1 MSQYNYDEE
10 GHFFPFVVLTFLI
23 IILIPITFSF
33 LYVEYKKDK
42 EYCCLCDFCKEK
54 NKILHEYRKRTILKP
69 KISKKAI
76 FISVGWC
83 LVGYVIYQISSI
95 KVEHKIWDPYEI
107 LGISMSATEKEIRK
121 QYKKLSL
128 KLHPDKVL
136 LNETQTRESVESL
149 YIEVTKAY
157 KALTDDDVRRNYIE
171 YGHPDGKQDFSIGIA
186 LPKWIVESKNNY
198 YVLSAYAIAF
208 GFALPY
214 FVGKWWY
221 GNKLY
226 TREGIHAKSAERFF
240 KGVEE
245 IMVPGKA
252 ELLISQSQE
261 YKFLTG
267 FEDEL
272 KTIEQKIL
280 QKDNKYLL
288 HKQQDLSYRKTYLL
302 LYAHFH
308 RIGLQSFKL
317 RKEQISLLESIL
329 ALHAGLLSISLIYG
343 FLQPIIYIMEL
354 SQSIVQGIPS
364 SGSPLLQLPYISKK
378 IAKGILEKIGYP
390 ITLQQFIKIPEE
402 KRRSLLSSYTD
413 KEYSLIMDVA
423 SKIPILNIV
432 DSSFKV
438 TESDFISPD
447 SIVQFS
453 FKARCIFL
461 GEDVEAIESE
471 FENKTSDEN
480 ELNTLL
486 GYRKKK
492 NAEDSVVP
500 YAHVPFYPKKHK
512 PKWWVF
518 LVDIKH
524 DRIVVPPISITDIGK
539 SIRTFQISFQAP
551 SQIGLYTFQIQV
563 KSDTYI
569 GTDFR
574 KNVEFKVDENITP
587 KNSTIINNVSQKK
600 KLKSLHKDTKK
611 NHALQE
617 EVTKKNASDSS
628 YESSFDEYD
637 TDNSYH
643 NSTSDSSSD
652 SDTIN

>member
-1 MSQYNYDEE
+1 MSHYNYDEE

-23 IILIPITFSF
+23 IVLIPITCSF

-42 EYCCLCDFCKEK
+42 DYCCLA
-54 NKILHEYRKRTILKP
+54 L
-69 KISKKAI
+69 

-83 LVGYVIYQISSI
+83 LVGYILYQISSI
-95 KVEHKIWDPYEI
+95 KLEYKAWDPYEI
-107 LGISMSATEKEIRK
+107 LGISMIRK

-157 KALTDDDVRRNYIE
+157 KALTDDEVRRNYIE
-171 YGHPDGKQDFSIGIA
+171 YGNPDGKQDFSIGIA
-186 LPKWIVESKNNY
+186 LPKWVVESKNNC
-198 YVLSAYAIAF
+198 YVLGAYAIAF

-280 QKDNKYLL
+280 QKDK
-288 HKQQDLSYRKTYLL
+288 
-302 LYAHFH
+302 
-308 RIGLQSFKL
+308 
-317 RKEQISLLESIL
+317 QISLLESIL
-329 ALHAGLLSISLIYG
+329 PLHAGLLSISLIYG
-343 FLQPIIYIMEL
+343 FLQPINYIMEL
-354 SQSIVQGIPS
+354 SQNIIQGIPS

-423 SKIPILNIV
+423 SKIPILDIV
-432 DSSFKV
+432 DSSFK
-438 TESDFISPD
+438 
-447 SIVQFS
+447 
-453 FKARCIFL
+453 
-461 GEDVEAIESE
+461 GENVEAIESE
-471 FENKTSDEN
+471 IEN
-480 ELNTLL
+480 EADDNNESNTLL
-486 GYRKKK
+486 GLKKK
-492 NAEDSVVP
+492 KDTEDSTVP
-500 YAHVPFYPKKHK
+500 YAHVPFYPKNHK

-518 LVDIKH
+518 LVDIKQ
-524 DRIVVPPISITDIGK
+524 DRVIIPPISITDIGK
-539 SIRTFQISFQAP
+539 SIRTFKMTFQAP
-551 SQIGLYTFQIQV
+551 SQ
-563 KSDTYI
+563 
-569 GTDFR
+569 TDFR
-574 KNVEFKVDENITP
+574 KNVEFKVDENATS
-587 KNSTIINNVSQKK
+587 KNSTITNNISQKK
-600 KLKSLHKDTKK
+600 KLKSLYKDTKK
-611 NHALQE
+611 NSTLKEKE
-617 EVTKKNASDSS
+617 EEAKQNASDSS
-628 YESSFDEYD
+628 YETRAIAVLTAIKMIKIVESS
-637 TDNSYH
+637 TDSRSNLMVKTEDKMRLHY
-643 NSTSDSSSD
+643 
-652 SDTIN
+652 INKKNIYYLMN